1 MRGFTKLRYS
11 VVPLAARKGA
21 CLGETPDQY
30 AGRPTSCCPASI
42 RTVLLLTLRLS
53 GHGVDAYLYT
63 RGSRLRAFSLWC
75 AYGQL
80 LQSCA
85 PLQVSKN

>member
-1 MRGFTKLRYS
+1 MMQPFARTQLTMPWT
-11 VVPLAARKGA
+11 VPLH
-21 CLGETPDQY
+21 
-30 AGRPTSCCPASI
+30 
-42 RTVLLLTLRLS
+42 TLRLS

-63 RGSRLRAFSLWC
+63 RGSRLRAFSLGC

-85 PLQVSKN
+85 PLQVSQDKHVKISTS